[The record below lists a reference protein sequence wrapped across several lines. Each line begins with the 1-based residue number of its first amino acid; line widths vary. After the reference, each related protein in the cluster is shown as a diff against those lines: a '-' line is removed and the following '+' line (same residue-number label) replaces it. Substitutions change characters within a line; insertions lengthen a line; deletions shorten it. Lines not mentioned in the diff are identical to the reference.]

1 MTGSIVNMYTS
12 SWCDCVVS
20 NSEEFSTA
28 IRKKKNSPFPLLVTI
43 TERKFNEG
51 SFICVYC
58 AKINK
63 YGGSYVSGQCNLM
76 EYYCNVKVFSRC
88 VRNWLVVFLWPV
100 PLWVKVLHW
109 MGTWTR
115 SCGPLPSCTIP
126 HLSMTTKICLI
137 KSPKIPMCSS
147 FQTLQP
153 NLPQDPP
160 NCPCPRDPPPY
171 PPPPSVRIPHHV
183 SVLR

>member
-1 MTGSIVNMYTS
+1 MRLCRFQQWRILNCHS
-12 SWCDCVVS
+12 
-20 NSEEFSTA
+20 
-28 IRKKKNSPFPLLVTI
+28 KKKKISFSFVGYYYGKKIQWGKFYLSVLCKNQQIWRILCFWSMQLDKGVTSAMW
-43 TERKFNEG
+43 KF
-51 SFICVYC
+51 
-58 AKINK
+58 
-63 YGGSYVSGQCNLM
+63 
-76 EYYCNVKVFSRC
+76 FSRC
-88 VRNWLVVFLWPV
+88 VRNWFVVFLWPV
-100 PLWVKVLHW
+100 LLWVKVLHW

-160 NCPCPRDPPPY
+160 NCPCLRDPPPS
-171 PPPPSVRIPHHV
+171 PPRPSVRTPHHV

>member
-1 MTGSIVNMYTS
+1 MRLCRFQQWRILNCHS
-12 SWCDCVVS
+12 
-20 NSEEFSTA
+20 
-28 IRKKKNSPFPLLVTI
+28 KKKKILFLFCWLLLRKENSMREVLFECTVQKSTNMEDLVFLVNATWQ
-43 TERKFNEG
+43 
-51 SFICVYC
+51 
-58 AKINK
+58 
-63 YGGSYVSGQCNLM
+63 GSYFCH
-76 EYYCNVKVFSRC
+76 VKVFSRC
-88 VRNWLVVFLWPV
+88 VRNWFVVFLWPV
-100 PLWVKVLHW
+100 LLWVKVLHW

-160 NCPCPRDPPPY
+160 NCPCPRDPPPS
-171 PPPPSVRIPHHV
+171 PPRPSVRTPHHV